1 MQLTIVSGNRPLYS
15 APSSPATKGA
25 ELNPTPSPTDGFRST
40 GLEELSLIRPGMAAP
55 EKGTPLRETSPLLSE
70 SLSLAGMV
78 AAQSIPGAS
87 AINAVDKKEI
97 LGLFDRWNSA
107 LQTGDPN
114 QVVKEYAT
122 DAILLPTVSN
132 RVRHNHSEI
141 KDYFD
146 HFMAKGPKGTINEA
160 NIRQFGDVAINSG
173 IYTFAFANGESV
185 TARYTFVYQK
195 LEGDWKIAEHH
206 SSALPEKTPH

>member
-15 APSSPATKGA
+15 APSVLTSQRTESTA
-25 ELNPTPSPTDGFRST
+25 PSQGDAFRSS
-40 GLEELSLIRPGMAAP
+40 GLEELSLIRPGMVSP
-55 EKGTPLRETSPLLSE
+55 EKGTKLRETSPLLSE

-87 AINAVDKKEI
+87 PLNAVDKTEI
-97 LGLFDRWNSA
+97 LSLFDRWNGA

-114 QVVKEYAT
+114 QVVKEYAP

-132 RVRHNHSEI
+132 KVRHNHAEI

-146 HFMAKGPKGTINEA
+146 HFLAKGPKGTIDES
-160 NIRQFGDVAINSG
+160 NIRQFGDIAINSG
-173 IYTFAFANGESV
+173 IYTFDFANGEKV

-195 LEGDWKIAEHH
+195 LDGEWKIAEHH
-206 SSALPEKTPH
+206 SSALPEKTP